1 MPELDYPL
9 HIVYLFGDR
18 HLLLLPSGQCKTKTD
33 SPKYGIQSDEKGDR
47 YQLLW
52 NEWHALDTLG
62 RRCAKLQRRQ
72 TLPCWTSR
80 PGTGPVRGSVVRTIR
95 ETGKTDHK
103 IRKSH
108 VKIRQ
113 NRKREQTS
121 CQSNFWARAKFIT
134 PISVQVLT
142 VFNRFNQGVD
152 WQDTYK
158 LTKNLLSLY
167 DFGIKF
173 GCFTKILKKSL
184 HVKVPNN
191 SKKSQE

>member
-1 MPELDYPL
+1 MPRLDYPRY
-9 HIVYLFGDR
+9 IPYLFGNR
-18 HLLLLPSGQCKTKTD
+18 QPLLLPSGQSITKTD
-33 SPKYGIQSDEKGDR
+33 SPKYVIQSDEKGDR

-62 RRCAKLQRRQ
+62 KSCAKLRRRQ

-103 IRKSH
+103 KEKVTSKF
-108 VKIRQ
+108 VK

-121 CQSNFWARAKFIT
+121 CQSNFSARAKFIT
-134 PISVQVLT
+134 PISVQVLI
-142 VFNRFNQGVD
+142 VFTDLARKMTGKIIIN
-152 WQDTYK
+152 WQKSVVYIWIRCRIWLFHKGKT
-158 LTKNLLSLY
+158 
-167 DFGIKF
+167 
-173 GCFTKILKKSL
+173 KSL

-191 SKKSQE
+191 LKKSSE